1 MLEEYFDYKNQC
13 QQIRK
18 KNGVLLAEFSTWLE
32 QAGLAA
38 ATGSSHHANL
48 DFYLNH
54 FLLYADILRPA
65 DGVCHVGA
73 FLGDWFIQKAM

>member
-1 MLEEYFDYKNQC
+1 MLEEDFDYENQC

-48 DFYLNH
+48 DFYLRAPRKINKTLD
-54 FLLYADILRPA
+54 FDLSPNMI
-65 DGVCHVGA
+65 G
-73 FLGDWFIQKAM
+73 